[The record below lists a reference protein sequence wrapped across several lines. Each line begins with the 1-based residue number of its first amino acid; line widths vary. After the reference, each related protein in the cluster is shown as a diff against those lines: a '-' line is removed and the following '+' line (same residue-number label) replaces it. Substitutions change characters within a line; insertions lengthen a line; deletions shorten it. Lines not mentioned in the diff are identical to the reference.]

1 MIHVT
6 DADDDGFLM
15 IPTEQRVVRTNDEIT
30 TIIRIPCMIHLMAMG
45 NLVHPFTSFLF
56 FFALVL
62 SRKSTEEKGTVCV
75 RSERSAETER

>member
-15 IPTEQRVVRTNDEIT
+15 IPTKQRVVRTNDEIT
-30 TIIRIPCMIHLMAMG
+30 TTMIRIPCMIHLMA
-45 NLVHPFTSFLF
+45 LSTPLHLF
-56 FFALVL
+56 FSPFALVL

-75 RSERSAETER
+75 RFRAISRD